1 MPRQGIYGYVGSVMT
16 PRDNRLLDGQV
27 AVVTGSAQGIGA
39 GIARTF
45 AAQGAR
51 VVIHGRESEQ
61 ATAEKTCAI
70 VRELGSEA
78 MAVLGDLR
86 NEANC
91 RNVVKRA
98 IEHFG
103 RLDILVNNAGVVHR
117 GDIENTSLEL
127 WDEIFETNLRAPFIL
142 CQEAVQH
149 MKERRSGCIINIG
162 SVNAHFGLRKLLA
175 YSASKGG
182 LMIFTKNLA
191 NYLLRYRIRVN
202 QINPGWVL
210 TEGEHYVES
219 VAEGKG
225 EDWLEDALK
234 TRPFGRMLAPEDIA
248 QAALFFA
255 TNELVTGAILDYEQT
270 PVGAPP
276 DLESLETHV

>member
-1 MPRQGIYGYVGSVMT
+1 MT
-16 PRDNRLLDGQV
+16 SEVHRLLEGQV

-39 GIARTF
+39 GIARKF
-45 AAQGAR
+45 AEHGAR
-51 VVIHGRESEQ
+51 VVIHGRQTEQ
-61 ATAEKTCAI
+61 TTAEKTCAA

-78 MAVLGDLR
+78 IAVLGDLR
-86 NEANC
+86 NETNC
-91 RNVVKRA
+91 RNVVRQA
-98 IEHFG
+98 IERFG

-117 GDIENTSLEL
+117 GNIENTSVEL

-142 CQEAVQH
+142 CQEAVRH
-149 MKERRSGCIINIG
+149 MKERRNGCIINIG
-162 SVNAHFGLRKLLA
+162 SVNAHFGLRKVLA

-182 LMIFTKNLA
+182 MMVFTRNLS
-191 NYLLRYRIRVN
+191 NYLTRYRIRVN

-219 VAEGKG
+219 VVEGKG
-225 EDWLEDALK
+225 ENWLEEALK
-234 TRPFGRMLAPEDIA
+234 TRPFGRMLTPEDIA

-255 TNELVTGAILDYEQT
+255 TNELITGAVLDYEQT

-276 DLESLETHV
+276 DLESPEART

>member
-1 MPRQGIYGYVGSVMT
+1 MT
-16 PRDNRLLDGQV
+16 QRDNRLLDGQG

-39 GIARTF
+39 GIARKF
-45 AAQGAR
+45 AEHGAR
-51 VVIHGRESEQ
+51 VVIHGREKER
-61 ATAEKTCAI
+61 ATAEKMCAAI
-70 VRELGSEA
+70 RELGSEA
-78 MAVLGDLR
+78 IAVLGDLR
-86 NEANC
+86 SEAHC
-91 RNVVKRA
+91 RQIVRRA
-98 IEHFG
+98 IERFG

-117 GDIENTSLEL
+117 GDIENTSVEL
-127 WDEIFETNLRAPFIL
+127 WNEIFETNLRAPFIL
-142 CQEAVQH
+142 CQEAVKH

-162 SVNAHFGLRKLLA
+162 SVNAHFGLRKLVA

-182 LMIFTKNLA
+182 LMILTKNLA
-191 NYLLRYRIRVN
+191 NYLTRYRIRVN

-219 VAEGKG
+219 VVEGKG
-225 EDWLEDALK
+225 ENWLEDALK

-255 TNELVTGAILDYEQT
+255 TNELITGAVLDYEQT

-276 DLESLETHV
+276 DLESLETRV